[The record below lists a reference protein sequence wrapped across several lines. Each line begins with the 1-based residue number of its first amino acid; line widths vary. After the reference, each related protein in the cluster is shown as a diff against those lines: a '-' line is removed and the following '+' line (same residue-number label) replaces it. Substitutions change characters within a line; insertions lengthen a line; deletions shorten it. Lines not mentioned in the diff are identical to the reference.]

1 VTTLAAPDYR
11 AGAPEVANGA
21 SQGDLAVDGTASA
34 SPVAVMGPRE
44 TSAGV
49 GTTGGKEATAQP
61 SAPAALPVSSSQL
74 ALATQGSGSTEAAA
88 QPSAPAA
95 LPVSSSQLAVA
106 PQGSGSLYSGGSTG
120 NVTDSPNEPS
130 RGGADARLVWLLG
143 FGTLFG
149 IGVAILI
156 LPWALRRRGR
166 GTRL

>member
-1 VTTLAAPDYR
+1 
-11 AGAPEVANGA
+11 
-21 SQGDLAVDGTASA
+21 
-34 SPVAVMGPRE
+34 
-44 TSAGV
+44 
-49 GTTGGKEATAQP
+49 
-61 SAPAALPVSSSQL
+61 
-74 ALATQGSGSTEAAA
+74 
-88 QPSAPAA
+88 
-95 LPVSSSQLAVA
+95 VA